1 MSPPLQRGSL
11 LIDPHNPKL
20 PDAVDQLLEEAEA
33 LGDLEGAMPLYERAL
48 DLDPNRA
55 ATHYNIGLVHKYR
68 GAWAESLHHNRRA
81 SDLRPGDEAANW
93 NMGIAAT
100 ALRDWAAAREAWRR
114 VGLQIAGSKGPIDED
129 FGMTPVRL
137 NPDGSAEVVWGRRI
151 DPVRVVLGNIPYPS
165 SGFRAGD
172 VVLHDGAPVGERQC
186 DGQSYSVFN
195 VLELF
200 EASANST
207 YEAEVHTR
215 DAADLQAL
223 TAALDAAQVDHE
235 VWTANVRLLCKQC
248 SEGTPHEHVG
258 EEGEAPVWPDSHVL
272 GISATS
278 PEAARR
284 ALERWSSKGGGF
296 LSRLVGTVRRERLLR
311 FECALAGSAVH

>member
-1 MSPPLQRGSL
+1 MTEPKDRQ
-11 LIDPHNPKL
+11 PH
-20 PDAVDQLLEEAEA
+20 DAVDKLLEEAHA
-33 LGDLEGAMPLYERAL
+33 LDDLEGAMPLYERAL
-48 DLDPNRA
+48 ALDTDRA

-81 SDLRPGDEAANW
+81 SDLCPDDEASNW

-114 VGLQIAGSKGPIDED
+114 AGLAIPEGDGSIEED

-137 NPDGSAEVVWGRRI
+137 NPNDNGEVVWGRRI
-151 DPVRVVLGNIPYPS
+151 DPVRVVLGNIPYPD

-172 VVLHDGAPVGERQC
+172 IVLHDGAAVGERQSN
-186 DGQSYSVFN
+186 GRTYSVFN

-200 EASANST
+200 EPSANST
-207 YEAEVHTR
+207 YEAEVR
-215 DAADLQAL
+215 ARNAADLDAL

-235 VWTANVRLLCKQC
+235 VWTTNVRILCRQC
-248 SEGTPHEHVG
+248 SEGTPHEHAG
-258 EEGEAPVWPDSHVL
+258 EDDKKPAWPDTHIV
-272 GISATS
+272 GISTTS
-278 PEAARR
+278 PEAVRQV
-284 ALERWSSKGGGF
+284 LERWSSGGGGF
-296 LSRLVGTVRRERLLR
+296 LGRLVGKANGDRLLR